1 MEINLCFGCMEE
13 KPQPGPCP
21 HCGFDREDYHPA
33 VHHLPPGTI
42 LAGKYLLG
50 RVLGEGGFGITYVG
64 WDLNLQ
70 VKVAVKEYYPNGF
83 VTRNCGFDRRVTEL
97 TGREGEFFR
106 KGLERFIR
114 EAQVLG
120 QFWELPGIVS
130 VKDYFQENKTAY
142 IVMEF
147 VEGQTLKELLKKS
160 PGSRL
165 PVERVLSM
173 MRPVMNALE
182 EVHKAGLIHR
192 DISPDNLMVSPKGE
206 VKLIDFG
213 AARNFL
219 GAGEKSLSVLLK
231 PGYAPQ
237 EQYRSRGEQGPWT
250 DVYGLCATIYR
261 AITGQVPEEA
271 LDRLETDKL
280 QPPSRLGAEIG
291 PRQEKL
297 LMRGLALSPRDR
309 IQSMKELEKICLQGK
324 KGLNE
329 EQRRYLRKLSIYLA
343 VTITIGVLAVVLTEL
358 RVGKSAEGT
367 DRENVQSLES
377 QEVQVIWADSNME
390 RLVRQGLN
398 RPEGA
403 IYESELEE
411 ITVLCIAGNEVHLCR
426 DSSEENSGFIFEYE
440 NIQKRDRIQSLEDL
454 RYFPNLERLQLS
466 SYHVTEEMLVD
477 LAGLKNL
484 KQLDLEGNGLSD
496 ISALAEYT
504 GLTVLGIADNRV
516 KDISPLS
523 GLVKLQELSVKNNE
537 IEDIS
542 PLKDMKE
549 LRTLY
554 LWENQVED
562 ISPLSGLTELRT
574 LYIWDNQVTDIAPL
588 SGLTKLA
595 KLNLVNNRVA
605 DISPL
610 SALTELTELRL
621 ADNQVTDISPLS
633 GLVKLQGLY
642 MSGNRIPDISPLS
655 GLTELTYL
663 GINES
668 TIEDL
673 TPLRSLTKL
682 EQLYVRNSCVS
693 DLTPLSGLGALHT
706 LDVSETQVT
715 DIAPLA
721 GLSGLQALNLG
732 GLARDGRRLADLT
745 PLSSLVNL
753 QVLVLY
759 ENELQDLA
767 PLSGLVNM
775 EELSL
780 DTNSVSDL
788 TPLAGM
794 EKLRILNIAHTAVS
808 DLSPLKGFTNLTE
821 LTITDTPVTDISCLD
836 GLEGLQIIQ

>member
-610 SALTELTELRL
+610 S
-621 ADNQVTDISPLS
+621 

>member
-377 QEVQVIWADSNME
+377 QEVQVVWADSNME

-411 ITVLCIAGNEVHLCR
+411 ITVLCIAGNEVRLCR

-466 SYHVTEEMLVD
+466 SYHVTEEMLGD

-523 GLVKLQELSVKNNE
+523 GLVKLQELNVKNNE

-554 LWENQVED
+554 LWENQVEN
-562 ISPLSGLTELRT
+562 ISPLSGLTK
-574 LYIWDNQVTDIAPL
+574 
-588 SGLTKLA
+588 LT

-610 SALTELTELRL
+610 SGLTELTELRL
-621 ADNQVTDISPLS
+621 ADNRVTDISPLS

-673 TPLRSLTKL
+673 TPLRGLTKL
-682 EQLYVRNSCVS
+682 EQLYVRNSHVS

-808 DLSPLKGFTNLTE
+808 DLTPLKGFTNLTE
-821 LTITDTPVTDISCLD
+821 LTITDTPVTDTSCLD

>member
-621 ADNQVTDISPLS
+621 ADNRVTDISPLS

>member
-192 DISPDNLMVSPKGE
+192 DISPDNLMVSPRGE

-377 QEVQVIWADSNME
+377 QEVQVVWADSNME

-411 ITVLCIAGNEVHLCR
+411 ITVLCIAGNEVRLCR

-466 SYHVTEEMLVD
+466 SYHVTEEMLGD

-523 GLVKLQELSVKNNE
+523 GLVKLQELNVKNNE

-554 LWENQVED
+554 LWENQVEN
-562 ISPLSGLTELRT
+562 ISPLSGLTK
-574 LYIWDNQVTDIAPL
+574 
-588 SGLTKLA
+588 LT

-610 SALTELTELRL
+610 SGLTELTELRL
-621 ADNQVTDISPLS
+621 ADNRVTDISPLS

-682 EQLYVRNSCVS
+682 EKLYVRNSCVS

-808 DLSPLKGFTNLTE
+808 DLTPLKGFTNLTE
-821 LTITDTPVTDISCLD
+821 LTITDTPVTDTSCLD